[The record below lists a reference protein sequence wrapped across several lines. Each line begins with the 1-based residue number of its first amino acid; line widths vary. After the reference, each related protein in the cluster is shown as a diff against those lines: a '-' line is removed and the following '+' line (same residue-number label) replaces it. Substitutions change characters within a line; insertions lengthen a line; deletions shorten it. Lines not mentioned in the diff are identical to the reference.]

1 MREEQ
6 TDISVGKQQKLD
18 YKRVISGLLIVIFV
32 FALGVSVGNGRIVL
46 RKDKTLPKSVQT
58 EDLPDNLDYSSVE
71 EVYDTLKQSYDG
83 QLNKD
88 ELLDGLKQG
97 LAKATGNP
105 YTEYLNKES
114 AKEFDDDLSGTFSGI
129 GAELSKDKDSIVVI
143 APIAGYPAEKAGLK
157 PKDIIAEIDDESAY
171 DQTVSE
177 AVKKIRGPAGTKV
190 KLKIIREGEAPIDLE
205 ITRETISIP
214 SVKYEIMDGNIGYL
228 KISRFGDD
236 TTGLARIAAQ
246 KFKTAGVKGVILDLR
261 SNPGGLLE
269 SSVDISSLWLK
280 DKLILQEKR
289 GDEVVKTYNSRGNA
303 MLVGVPTVVLVNE
316 GSASASEITA
326 GALKDNKAATL
337 IGVKTFGKGSVQQ
350 LVDLKKCT
358 GLRLFE
364 GKQEHACGVLKITI
378 ARWFTPAGK
387 NIDKEGIV
395 PDKEVKLTD
404 EDFKNNKDP
413 QKDAAIQFLQSKE

>member
-6 TDISVGKQQKLD
+6 TDNTIGKQQRIDFKW
-18 YKRVISGLLIVIFV
+18 VISGLLVSMLV

-83 QLNKD
+83 QLSED

-129 GAELSKDKDSIVVI
+129 GAELSRDKDSIVVI
-143 APIAGYPAEKAGLK
+143 APIAGYPAEKAGIK
-157 PKDIIAEIDDESAY
+157 PKDIIAEINEESAY
-171 DQTVSE
+171 DLTVSE

-190 KLKIIREGEAPIDLE
+190 KLKVIREGEVPIDLE

-214 SVKYEIMDGNIGYL
+214 SVKHEILDGNIGYL

-236 TTGLARIAAQ
+236 STGLARVAAQ
-246 KFKTAGVKGVILDLR
+246 KFKAEGVKGVILDLR

-289 GDEVVKTYNSRGNA
+289 GDEVIKTYNSRGNA
-303 MLVGVPTVVLVNE
+303 TLAGVPTVVLVNE

-326 GALKDNKAATL
+326 GALKDNDAATL

-350 LVDLKKCT
+350 LVDLKKCS

-364 GKQEHACGVLKITI
+364 EKQEHACGVLKITI

-387 NIDKEGIV
+387 NIDKEGIT
-395 PDKEVKLTD
+395 PDQEVELTD

-413 QKDAAIQFLQSKE
+413 QKDAALQYLKK